1 MRQNE
6 LCKGLTYEDCE
17 LTILRTAVD
26 KSDKLKG
33 KEKMQSPE
41 LKKIISIVENFLKV
55 KGLICYGGTA
65 INNILPVQDQF
76 YDKNIEIPDY
86 DFFSTTPLEDAKELA
101 DIYFRSGFEEVE
113 AKAGV
118 HYGTFKVFV
127 NFIPVADITLLG
139 MELFKNL
146 KREAIRVAGILYSP
160 PNYLRMAMYLELS
173 RPDGDTSRWEKVLK
187 RITLL
192 NKNYPLINKKCR
204 EVDFQRGME
213 NTDNELEIYEIV
225 KTSLIDQGVV
235 FFGGLA
241 NTLYSQYMPKKLA
254 VKLQKLP
261 DFDVLSEDANL
272 CATIVKERLEEAN
285 YKKVS
290 IVFHEKIGEVVSEH
304 YEIKVGNDT
313 LCFIYK
319 PLACHSYNEISVNG
333 RKIKVATIDTMLS
346 FYLAFLYTDRK
357 YYDKERILCMSQYL
371 FIVQQKNRLAQKGL
385 LRRFSLNCYGKQE
398 TLESMRAEKT
408 EKFMELKD
416 KRDTDEYES
425 WFLRYVPREQ
435 GKLKGK
441 KAAIK
446 RVKTAVEKTG
456 KTINKTVRNVTEQV
470 VKKVKKTA
478 KNKNHYKTNKKK
490 NGKHKTRK
498 SKNFFGLF

>member
-17 LTILRTAVD
+17 LAILRTAVD
-26 KSDKLKG
+26 KSEKIKG
-33 KEKMQSPE
+33 REKMQSPE
-41 LKKIISIVENFLKV
+41 LKKIISIVENFLKL
-55 KGLICYGGTA
+55 KGQICYGGTA
-65 INNILPVQDQF
+65 INNILPAQDQF

-86 DFFSTTPLEDAKELA
+86 DFFSMTPLEDAKELA
-101 DIYFRSGFEEVE
+101 DIYYKAGFEEVE

-127 NFIPVADITLLG
+127 NFIPVADITLLSP
-139 MELFKNL
+139 ELFKNL

-204 EVDFQRGME
+204 DVDFQREME
-213 NTDNELEIYEIV
+213 DRKNEKDIYEIV
-225 KTSLIDQGVV
+225 KNSLIAQGVV

-241 NTLYSQYMPKKLA
+241 NTLYSQYMPKKLSI
-254 VKLQKLP
+254 KLQKLP

-272 CATIVKERLEEAN
+272 CATIVKERLEEAG

-304 YEIKVGNDT
+304 YELRVGNDT

-319 PLACHSYNEISVNG
+319 PLACHSYNEINSG
-333 RKIKVATIDTMLS
+333 GKKIKIATIDTMLS

-385 LRRFSLNCYGKQE
+385 LKRFSLSCYGKQE

-416 KRDTDEYES
+416 KRDSPEYES
-425 WFLRYVPREQ
+425 WFLRYVPRENDARPNN
-435 GKLKGK
+435 K
-441 KAAIK
+441 KKMVK
-446 RVKTAVEKTG
+446 RAKTVAKTIRNITERVVEKA
-456 KTINKTVRNVTEQV
+456 KRTVKNR
-470 VKKVKKTA
+470 KK
-478 KNKNHYKTNKKK
+478 KNTNKKK
-490 NGKHKTRK
+490 KGKHKTRK
-498 SKNFFGLF
+498 SRNFFGIF

>member
-1 MRQNE
+1 MPDIFFNW
-6 LCKGLTYEDCE
+6 
-17 LTILRTAVD
+17 
-26 KSDKLKG
+26 
-33 KEKMQSPE
+33 E
-41 LKKIISIVENFLKV
+41 LKKIINIVEKFLRV

-76 YDKNIEIPDY
+76 YDKNVEIPDY

-101 DIYFRSGFEEVE
+101 DIYFKAGFEEVE
-113 AKAGV
+113 AKAGI

-127 NFIPVADITLLG
+127 NFIPVADITLLSS
-139 MELFKNL
+139 ELFKNL
-146 KREAIRVAGILYSP
+146 KRESISIAGILYSP

-192 NKNYPLINKKCR
+192 NKNYPLIDRKCR
-204 EVDFQRGME
+204 EIDFQRGME
-213 NTDNELEIYEIV
+213 NSNNELDIYEVV

-241 NTLYSQYMPKKLA
+241 NTLYSQYMPKKLSI
-254 VKLQKLP
+254 KLQKLP
-261 DFDVLSEDANL
+261 DFDVLSENANL
-272 CATIVKERLEEAN
+272 SATIVKERLEEAN
-285 YKKVS
+285 HKKFS

-304 YEIKVGNDT
+304 YEVKVGSDT

-319 PLACHSYNEISVNG
+319 PLACHSYNEITING
-333 RKIKVATIDTMLS
+333 RKVKVATIDTMLS

-385 LRRFSLNCYGKQE
+385 LQRFSLNCYGKQS
-398 TLESMRAEKT
+398 TLESMRSEKT
-408 EKFMELKD
+408 DKFMELKD
-416 KRDTDEYES
+416 KRNTPEYDN

-435 GKLKGK
+435 GKGVG
-441 KAAIK
+441 K
-446 RVKTAVEKTG
+446 RVKGALEKTMKEKG
-456 KTINKTVRNVTEQV
+456 KIRRNVTEQV
-470 VKKVKKTA
+470 MKTVKKTVKKNNRYKSNK
-478 KNKNHYKTNKKK
+478 KNK
-490 NGKHKTRK
+490 GKHKTRK

>member
-17 LTILRTAVD
+17 LAILRKAVD
-26 KSDKLKG
+26 KSDNLKG
-33 KEKMQSPE
+33 KEKMESPE
-41 LKKIISIVENFLKV
+41 LKKIITIVEKFLKL
-55 KGLICYGGTA
+55 KELICYGGTA
-65 INNILPVQDQF
+65 INNILPVYDQF
-76 YDKNIEIPDY
+76 YNKNIEIPDY

-101 DIYFRSGFEEVE
+101 DIYFRAGFEEVE

-127 NFIPVADITLLG
+127 NFIPVADITLLST
-139 MELFKNL
+139 ELFKNL
-146 KREAIRVAGILYSP
+146 KREAIRVAGILYAP

-204 EVDFQRGME
+204 DIDFQRGMDD
-213 NTDNELEIYEIV
+213 TINEVDIYEIV
-225 KTSLIDQGVV
+225 KSALIDQGVV

-241 NTLYSQYMPKKLA
+241 NTLYSQYMPKKFA
-254 VKLQKLP
+254 VKLQKMP

-272 CATIVKERLEEAN
+272 CATIVKERLEVAK
-285 YKKVS
+285 YKRGS

-319 PLACHSYNEISVNG
+319 PLACHSYNEINVNG
-333 RKIKVATIDTMLS
+333 RKLKVATIDTMLS

-398 TLESMRAEKT
+398 TLERMRAEKT

-416 KRDTDEYES
+416 KRNTYEYES
-425 WFLRYVPREQ
+425 WFLRYVPREH
-435 GKLKGK
+435 GKLKGRN
-441 KAAIK
+441 AAIK
-446 RVKTAVEKTG
+446 RVKTALEKTG

-470 VKKVKKTA
+470 VKKT
-478 KNKNHYKTNKKK
+478 NQTNKKQK
-490 NGKHKTRK
+490 QKRTNKKNNGKHKTRK
-498 SKNFFGLF
+498 SNNFFGLF

>member
-1 MRQNE
+1 
-6 LCKGLTYEDCE
+6 
-17 LTILRTAVD
+17 
-26 KSDKLKG
+26 
-33 KEKMQSPE
+33 
-41 LKKIISIVENFLKV
+41 
-55 KGLICYGGTA
+55 
-65 INNILPVQDQF
+65 
-76 YDKNIEIPDY
+76 
-86 DFFSTTPLEDAKELA
+86 
-101 DIYFRSGFEEVE
+101 
-113 AKAGV
+113 
-118 HYGTFKVFV
+118 
-127 NFIPVADITLLG
+127 
-139 MELFKNL
+139 
-146 KREAIRVAGILYSP
+146 
-160 PNYLRMAMYLELS
+160 
-173 RPDGDTSRWEKVLK
+173 
-187 RITLL
+187 
-192 NKNYPLINKKCR
+192 
-204 EVDFQRGME
+204 
-213 NTDNELEIYEIV
+213 
-225 KTSLIDQGVV
+225 
-235 FFGGLA
+235 
-241 NTLYSQYMPKKLA
+241 MPKKLA

-416 KRDTDEYES
+416 KRNTDEYES

-435 GKLKGK
+435 GKLKGR

-446 RVKTAVEKTG
+446 RVKTVVEKTVE
-456 KTINKTVRNVTEQV
+456 KTT
-470 VKKVKKTA
+470 
-478 KNKNHYKTNKKK
+478 
-490 NGKHKTRK
+490 
-498 SKNFFGLF
+498 